1 MKSVLRTLVAA
12 AMLPMTLAG
21 CTLLG
26 IGVGGTER
34 NPTGVGANARPTG
47 FVYTTLFSKNAILEI
62 NTVQSRV
69 DNDPIT
75 VPNGPR
81 GLTMDPRGRQLYL
94 YVVCELGNAVA
105 VVDRRN
111 RLISRTIN
119 VGRAPYAMA
128 ITPNGARGFVTNGDD
143 DTVSVIDIETN
154 NVVQTILLSNPS
166 TSSGQT
172 TATPGQQ
179 PVKLRPQGIATNAS
193 GTTVYVACAGGFLV
207 VLQGN
212 PGTGGPSSA
221 VGGGA
226 GIPGAGTTGS
236 SYSVARTIPLV
247 GSVQPLNIAVNSA
260 ATTTGTTGAA
270 QGSEGD
276 RIYITDPLANRLFF
290 VSGQNVQADIRD
302 VQGSPYDVAVGRN
315 PTTGIV
321 DRVYV
326 SLQNLN
332 ALQQF
337 TATDLQQVG
346 SPVRTEGTQPQ
357 AVEVSSLGNEVYV
370 SLTGSN
376 NVAVFERKGAE
387 LLQPQVFNL
396 QQLNPAFIAPTG
408 DLALGGFLFQ

>member
-1 MKSVLRTLVAA
+1 MKTALRTLVAA
-12 AMLPMTLAG
+12 AMLPMSLAG
-21 CTLLG
+21 CGLIGGLLG
-26 IGVGGTER
+26 NEKVPSGVG
-34 NPTGVGANARPTG
+34 VSARPTG
-47 FVYTTLFSKNAILEI
+47 FVYTTLYSKNAVLEI

-111 RLISRTIN
+111 RLINRTIN
-119 VGRAPYAMA
+119 VGKAPYAMA

-143 DTVSVIDIETN
+143 DTVTVIDIETN
-154 NVVQTILLSNPS
+154 NVLQTILLSNPS

-172 TATPGQQ
+172 STPTGQQ
-179 PVKLRPQGIATNAS
+179 QQIKLRPQGIATNAA
-193 GTTVYVACAGGFLV
+193 GTMVYVACAGGYLV
-207 VLQGN
+207 TLQGN
-212 PGTGGPSSA
+212 PGTGGPSSS
-221 VGGGA
+221 GSQL
-226 GIPGAGTTGS
+226 GTTTGGTSGS
-236 SYSVARTIPLV
+236 AYTVTRTIPLV
-247 GSVQPLNIAVNSA
+247 GSVQPTNIAVSSS
-260 ATTTGTTGAA
+260 T
-270 QGSEGD
+270 QGGD
-276 RIYITDPLANRLFF
+276 TVYITDPLANRLFF
-290 VSGQNVQADIRD
+290 VTGQAAQADIRD
-302 VQGSPYDVAVGRN
+302 VQGTPYDVAVGKN
-315 PTTGIV
+315 PTTGNP

-326 SLQNLN
+326 TLQNLN

-337 TATDLQQVG
+337 NAADLSPVG

-376 NVAVFERKGAE
+376 NVAVFERKGSE
-387 LLQPQVFNL
+387 LMLPQVFNL